1 MYQTSQLLLE
11 DEEVDL
17 TPLPQL
23 ASDREQDI
31 VPSSSWLLVLLF
43 HTFKH
48 G

>member
-31 VPSSSWLLVLLF
+31 VPSSS
-43 HTFKH
+43 
-48 G
+48 